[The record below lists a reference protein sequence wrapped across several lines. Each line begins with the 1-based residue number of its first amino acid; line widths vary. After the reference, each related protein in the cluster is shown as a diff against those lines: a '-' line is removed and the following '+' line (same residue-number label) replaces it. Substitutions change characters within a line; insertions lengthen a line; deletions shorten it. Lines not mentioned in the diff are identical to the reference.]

1 MFNFLRNYC
10 VFSKAQ
16 NPKSR
21 EINDLSKSNG
31 GNNKSNQQGQGK
43 MVRNWWNK
51 IWDYFKVHTIDRGE
65 IENLFFHPFWRFG
78 TLNPHTVESIKL
90 ISGSNAKLNWRRL

>member
-43 MVRNWWNK
+43 MVRN
-51 IWDYFKVHTIDRGE
+51 
-65 IENLFFHPFWRFG
+65 
-78 TLNPHTVESIKL
+78 
-90 ISGSNAKLNWRRL
+90 